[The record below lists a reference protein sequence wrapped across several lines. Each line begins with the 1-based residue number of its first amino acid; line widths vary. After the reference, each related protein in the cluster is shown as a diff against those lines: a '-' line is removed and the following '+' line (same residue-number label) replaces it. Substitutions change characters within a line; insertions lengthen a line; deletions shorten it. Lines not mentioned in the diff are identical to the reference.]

1 MPDLSCQTISKIG
14 TQSFLLVESL
24 FKTIQNPQASK
35 NKPLDTALPFRET
48 RFSSTH
54 QNTGTSPSHQKTF
67 KRYWCTPP
75 TRARHHDLEKLWPSR
90 LQIEAP
96 KYSNLSKMKRQRN
109 KQQVKEYSK
118 SPQDQINEEDRGSLP
133 GKEFRVM
140 IVKKIQNLGNKM
152 KVQINRME
160 ARIKKIQ
167 KMFNK
172 DLEKMEN
179 RQSAMNNTITEIKIN
194 WREAIAE

>member
-1 MPDLSCQTISKIG
+1 
-14 TQSFLLVESL
+14 
-24 FKTIQNPQASK
+24 
-35 NKPLDTALPFRET
+35 
-48 RFSSTH
+48 
-54 QNTGTSPSHQKTF
+54 
-67 KRYWCTPP
+67 
-75 TRARHHDLEKLWPSR
+75 
-90 LQIEAP
+90 
-96 KYSNLSKMKRQRN
+96 MKRKRN

-133 GKEFRVM
+133 GFRVM

-152 KVQINRME
+152 KVQISRME

-172 DLEKMEN
+172 DLEKIEN
-179 RQSAMNNTITEIKIN
+179 RQSAMNNTTTEIKIN

>member
-1 MPDLSCQTISKIG
+1 
-14 TQSFLLVESL
+14 
-24 FKTIQNPQASK
+24 
-35 NKPLDTALPFRET
+35 
-48 RFSSTH
+48 
-54 QNTGTSPSHQKTF
+54 
-67 KRYWCTPP
+67 
-75 TRARHHDLEKLWPSR
+75 
-90 LQIEAP
+90 
-96 KYSNLSKMKRQRN
+96 MKRQRN

-152 KVQINRME
+152 KVQISRME

-172 DLEKMEN
+172 DLEKIEN
-179 RQSAMNNTITEIKIN
+179 RQSAMNNTTTEIKIN

>member
-1 MPDLSCQTISKIG
+1 
-14 TQSFLLVESL
+14 
-24 FKTIQNPQASK
+24 
-35 NKPLDTALPFRET
+35 
-48 RFSSTH
+48 
-54 QNTGTSPSHQKTF
+54 
-67 KRYWCTPP
+67 
-75 TRARHHDLEKLWPSR
+75 
-90 LQIEAP
+90 
-96 KYSNLSKMKRQRN
+96 MKRKRN

-133 GKEFRVM
+133 GFRVM

-152 KVQINRME
+152 KVQISRME

-172 DLEKMEN
+172 DLEKIEN
-179 RQSAMNNTITEIKIN
+179 RQSTMNNTTTEIKIN

>member
-1 MPDLSCQTISKIG
+1 M
-14 TQSFLLVESL
+14 V
-24 FKTIQNPQASK
+24 
-35 NKPLDTALPFRET
+35 
-48 RFSSTH
+48 
-54 QNTGTSPSHQKTF
+54 
-67 KRYWCTPP
+67 
-75 TRARHHDLEKLWPSR
+75 RHHDLEELWPSS
-90 LQIEAP
+90 LQIKAP

-152 KVQINRME
+152 KVQISRME

-172 DLEKMEN
+172 DLEKIEN
-179 RQSAMNNTITEIKIN
+179 RQSTMNNTTTEIKIN